1 MRKTRKTSSTGSKT
15 RAALTSSPDRAGDSR
30 PGLVFGT
37 SHAGLGANRPRHI
50 GDDVSVGSSLSAFN
64 GDGEL
69 RIFVRRIAVLG
80 FVVIG
85 LLLVGAL
92 GLAISEGVGF
102 WYAFR
107 WALDTTATL
116 GGFPQPHTVAGQV
129 IQVCLILVG
138 VGTLFYA
145 LATVAEF
152 FVAGHLADLLAR
164 RRMQRGIDSLSDHH
178 IICGFGR
185 VGRQVARDLNAAR
198 ASYVVVDAN
207 PENRHLAEGLGTRFI
222 EGDAT
227 EDEVL
232 IQAGIER
239 VRSIL
244 ACADSDADNVFI
256 TLTARELR
264 ADIAIVARAA
274 LEDTEKKLR
283 RAGADRVISP
293 YRASGTEMAR
303 LALHPQLS
311 GIVDVDIEYRLE
323 EISVGEDSDAV
334 DRTVEDIRGGAMIVG
349 LRRGAHF
356 QPQPPIETRLRPGD
370 VIVAMG
376 TPTSLDRLE
385 ELLQATGV
393 H

>member
-1 MRKTRKTSSTGSKT
+1 MATSPTFSISEQ
-15 RAALTSSPDRAGDSR
+15 RLTCPSSQDRAGTAGPVPFGRIR
-30 PGLVFGT
+30 PWRRRDRL
-37 SHAGLGANRPRHI
+37 RRI
-50 GDDVSVGSSLSAFN
+50 GDDVAVSPRSLSSSFTGA
-64 GDGEL
+64 DEL
-69 RIFVRRIAVLG
+69 RTLARRIAVVG
-80 FVVIG
+80 IVVVD

-92 GLAISEGVGF
+92 GLSISEGVGF

-107 WALDTTATL
+107 WALDTAATV

-152 FVAGHLADLLAR
+152 FVAGHLAELLAAR
-164 RRMQRGIDSLSDHH
+164 RNQKMIDSLSDHH

-185 VGRQVARDLNAAR
+185 VGRQVARDLQAAR
-198 ASYVVVDAN
+198 AAYVIVDADV
-207 PENRHLAEGLGTRFI
+207 ESRHLAQEPGTRFV

-227 EDEVL
+227 QDDVL
-232 IQAGIER
+232 IQAGIAR
-239 VRSIL
+239 ARSII

-264 ADIAIVARAA
+264 SDIVIVARAA
-274 LEDTEKKLR
+274 LQDTEKKLR

-311 GIVDVDIEYRLE
+311 GIVDVDLEYRME
-323 EISVGEDSDAV
+323 EISVGEGSDAV
-334 DRTVEDIRGGAMIVG
+334 DRTVEDIRGGSMIVG
-349 LRRGAHF
+349 LRRGSDF
-356 QPQPPIETRLRPGD
+356 QPQPPVETRLHPGD

-376 TPTSLDRLE
+376 TPSSLDRIE
-385 ELLQATGV
+385 ELLQAAGLR
-393 H
+393 